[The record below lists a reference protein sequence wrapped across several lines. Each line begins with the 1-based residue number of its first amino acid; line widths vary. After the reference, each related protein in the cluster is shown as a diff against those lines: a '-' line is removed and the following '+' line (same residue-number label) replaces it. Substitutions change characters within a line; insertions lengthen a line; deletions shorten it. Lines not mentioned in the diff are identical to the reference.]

1 MTMGP
6 DVSRWT
12 KVGTTDNAD
21 LYEIEPG
28 ILAVVP
34 CDESVDTEETATQCI
49 ELQHRHWRSRGGRG
63 GAVIFMDRVR
73 DSQADARKVYG
84 RLPDPSLITGF
95 ALIGGT
101 VFGRAVG
108 SVFLGLSRPA
118 APTKMFGDLERAL
131 AWLREIGARGQ

>member
-1 MTMGP
+1 MSMLP

-12 KVGTTDNAD
+12 KVGATDNAD
-21 LYEIEPG
+21 VYEIEPG
-28 ILAVVP
+28 ILGVMPHV
-34 CDESVDTEETATQCI
+34 ESIDTEETATQCI
-49 ELQHRHWRSRGGRG
+49 EIQHRHWRALGLRG

-73 DSQADARKVYG
+73 DSQAGARKVYG
-84 RLPDPSLITGF
+84 KLPDPSLITGF

-108 SVFLGLSRPA
+108 SVFLGLSRPS

-131 AWLREIGARGQ
+131 LWLRELGPREE